1 MLDMWIFEKVKN
13 PVLKWLGIYAC
24 YAIFCLIFVG
34 IVMGVSGQVSSF
46 YGETNPFNITFVGE
60 DNQTIYLEIPR
71 YAYVENITINL
82 TGRATS

>member
-1 MLDMWIFEKVKN
+1 MKKIIF
-13 PVLKWLGIYAC
+13 
-24 YAIFCLIFVG
+24 YAILCLLLIGVV
-34 IVMGVSGQVSSF
+34 IGVSGQLDSF
-46 YGETNPFNITFVGE
+46 YGQNNPFNITFVGE